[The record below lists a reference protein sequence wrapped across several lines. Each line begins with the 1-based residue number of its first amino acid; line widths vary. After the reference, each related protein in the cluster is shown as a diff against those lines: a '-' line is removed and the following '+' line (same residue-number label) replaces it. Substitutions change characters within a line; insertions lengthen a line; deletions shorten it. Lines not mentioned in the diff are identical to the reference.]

1 MNDHVRKIFY
11 TRSKITNYIRRFL
24 DMRNFLEVE
33 TPMMNMVPGGAIA
46 KPFVTHFNALNLDT
60 YMRVA
65 PELYLKVNRTSMI
78 DCSRLCSLLVI
89 GFDLSARQLLQL
101 IVCIRCHPS
110 PMMAPS
116 AWRDREGAADP
127 VCLLPFLCLILRC
140 WWSVA
145 SIVCTR
151 LGGSSETKAWT

>member
-65 PELYLKVNRTSMI
+65 PELYLKVRKNGR
-78 DCSRLCSLLVI
+78 RLFFGNLLWLARVAQ
-89 GFDLSARQLLQL
+89 SA
-101 IVCIRCHPS
+101 
-110 PMMAPS
+110 
-116 AWRDREGAADP
+116 
-127 VCLLPFLCLILRC
+127 
-140 WWSVA
+140 
-145 SIVCTR
+145 
-151 LGGSSETKAWT
+151 